1 VSAEFLQ
8 HSRREQSE
16 LSARRVFRRRVAGT
30 SGPGRP
36 PPPTSIVNLFSP
48 FSLAG

>member
-16 LSARRVFRRRVAGT
+16 LSARRVV
-30 SGPGRP
+30 P
-36 PPPTSIVNLFSP
+36 PR
-48 FSLAG
+48 

>member
-8 HSRREQSE
+8 HSRRKQSE

-30 SGPGRP
+30 SGPGRAP
-36 PPPTSIVNLFSP
+36 PPASVVDLFYP